1 MQRLAILFL
10 CAAGAWAQKRT
21 LAVESFDYSAVMNEV
36 QAIFGTHLPVGQGI
50 QAMMVKR
57 IAQGGKF
64 TVVERRKIENLLKE
78 QDFGASGR
86 VQRASAARIGKVKG
100 ADLILLGDIVT
111 FGRDDQRKRGAGG
124 VSVGG
129 FGVAGAGAKADYK
142 AVVVL
147 NYRVVDSETS
157 EVVIAGEA
165 RGESK
170 RTSKA
175 GGLGLL
181 LGGVRIGGAADM
193 TASNF
198 AETIIG
204 EAVMDAV
211 DKLADTVNGQ
221 AGQVGAKEVEI
232 EAKVA
237 SVSGATVYITAG
249 ESSGVRV
256 GDRFEISRLGKEIK
270 DPTTGEVLDQ
280 ESTPIGSIT
289 ISQVREKI
297 AIGAYSGSV
306 AAQTGDRAEKK

>member
-1 MQRLAILFL
+1 MQRLAIVIF
-10 CAAGAWAQKRT
+10 CAATAFAQKRT
-21 LAVESFDYSAVMNEV
+21 LAVEAFDYSAVMNEV

-57 IAQGGKF
+57 IAQSGKF

-100 ADLILLGDIVT
+100 ADMILLGDIVT

-129 FGVAGAGAKADYK
+129 FGVAGGGAKADYK

-157 EVVIAGEA
+157 EVVITGEA

-211 DKLADTVNGQ
+211 DKLAETVNGQ

-256 GDRFEISRLGKEIK
+256 GDRFEVSRLGKEIK